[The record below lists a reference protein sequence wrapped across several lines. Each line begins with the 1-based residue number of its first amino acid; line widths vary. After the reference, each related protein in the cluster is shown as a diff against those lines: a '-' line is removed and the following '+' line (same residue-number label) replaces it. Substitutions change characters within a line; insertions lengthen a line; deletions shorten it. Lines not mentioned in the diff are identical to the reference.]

1 MKRLSSYI
9 LALALMMCASA
20 SAVPPPTTNPIAK
33 PNTAIAPANC
43 VTSECHAN
51 IKSYKVV
58 HGPVN
63 VNACEACHKPTDAA
77 KHEFA
82 LARPKAD
89 TCTFCHQVDTTGM
102 AVVHKP
108 LSDGQCLSCHNPHGG
123 TTGKFLRTARMDQLC
138 NECHKDVTAGKT
150 KIHGPVAA
158 AACGSCHQAH
168 ASKYPKLLVATGRE
182 LCFTCHVEMKAQMAR
197 VQFKHKAVEQDCIT
211 CHDPH
216 ASNYPMQTREAPVQL
231 CTSCHE
237 HDKIKQA
244 ALSATN
250 KHSIVTT
257 GDGCL
262 NCHTAH
268 GGDLAKLLKNDQMK
282 VCMKCHNE
290 PMKDKQGQITVAA
303 VSEVLDSNLV
313 KHGPINE
320 KNCGGCH
327 NVHGSDVSHL
337 LAKQYPAPFYQGFSL
352 DKYDLCFSCHDK
364 QLVLTQQ
371 TTGLTKFRNG
381 TENLHFLHVNKADRG
396 RNCRACHDLHAGP
409 QPMLVRTSVPYGN
422 WQMPINYKPTSTG
435 GSCAPG
441 CHKEFSYD
449 RDAPV
454 KYELSASPTTKEA
467 KP

>member
-1 MKRLSSYI
+1 MKRIYYI
-9 LALALMMCASA
+9 FALLMMSGMARA
-20 SAVPPPTTNPIAK
+20 APTTLPAK
-33 PNTAIAPANC
+33 PNTVIAPANC
-43 VTSECHAN
+43 VTSECHADV
-51 IKSYKVV
+51 KQYKVV

-63 VNACEACHKPTDAA
+63 VNACEACHKATDVT

-82 LARPKAD
+82 LARPKAE
-89 TCTFCHQVDTTGM
+89 TCTFCHQIETVGM
-102 AVVHKP
+102 PVVHKP
-108 LSDGQCLSCHNPHGG
+108 VTDRQCLSCHDPHGG
-123 TTGKFLRTARMDQLC
+123 TTGKFLRKARMDQLC
-138 NECHKDVTAGKT
+138 NDCHQDPTAGKS

-168 ASKYPKLLVATGRE
+168 ASKNPKLLVATGRD

-216 ASNYPMQTREAPVQL
+216 ASNYPMQTRDPPVQL
-231 CTSCHE
+231 CTNCHE
-237 HDKIKQA
+237 HDKIKEA
-244 ALSATN
+244 ALLSSN
-250 KHSIVTT
+250 KHSIVTS

-290 PMKDKQGQITVAA
+290 PQKDLHGQVIPA
-303 VSEVLDSNLV
+303 VSEVLDLNMT

-320 KNCGGCH
+320 KNCAGCH

-337 LAKQYPAPFYQGFSL
+337 LAKQYPAQFYQGFAL
-352 DKYDLCFSCHDK
+352 EKYALCFTCHDK
-364 QLVLTQQ
+364 QLVLTQK

-381 TENLHFLHVNKADRG
+381 DENLHFVHVNKADRG

-409 QPMLVRTSVPYGN
+409 QPLLVRTSVPYGN
-422 WQMPINYKPTSTG
+422 WEMPINFKPTATG

-441 CHKEFSYD
+441 CHKEFKYD
-449 RDAPV
+449 RDSPV
-454 KYELSASPTTKEA
+454 NLKADTSTTKEA